1 MTISLKHVRVTER
14 VSLAALV
21 AYYLFNVV
29 LFGGDKMRQLNIG
42 EKLVDFSIPLDG
54 KETGMDM
61 KNINKVICNNG
72 YIVAKIT
79 GRTISNNKSLRIARE
94 DGIALKTVKLRPIE
108 AHEKGKNIVITCAI
122 GSDQKIY
129 KISYHPKS
137 NCGHIQA

>member
-1 MTISLKHVRVTER
+1 
-14 VSLAALV
+14 
-21 AYYLFNVV
+21 
-29 LFGGDKMRQLNIG
+29 MRQLNIG

-72 YIVAKIT
+72 YNVAKIT